1 MFDNLY
7 LFFKLNKEFDVVYI
21 NIIVSRGYLVKII
34 DIIVKIYYIKVY
46 LL

>member
-21 NIIVSRGYLVKII
+21 NIKGYLVKII

>member
-21 NIIVSRGYLVKII
+21 NIIVSRGYLVNII

>member
-21 NIIVSRGYLVKII
+21 NIIVSKGYLVKLI
-34 DIIVKIYYIKVY
+34 DILVKIYYIKVY

>member
-21 NIIVSRGYLVKII
+21 NIIVSRDYLVKII
-34 DIIVKIYYIKVY
+34 DIIVKIYIKVY